1 MRINVQRVRE
11 LELDYS
17 PPSRILDIGCG
28 AGYFLYICKTL
39 GHEVLGLDMDNFP
52 MFRELTK
59 CSKCQRVIARIDAF
73 QPLPKLDRK
82 FDVITAHLICFNAH
96 KSDKLW
102 GPAEWDFFLNDLASH
117 LNPGGRVWLE
127 LNREYRWQLL
137 FTRAGG
143 IFPRRGAELHGYRVV
158 FNPGTLVPVAT
169 ASVASS
175 NHRVAVDVPRPR
187 PPAHAR

>member
-1 MRINVQRVRE
+1 
-11 LELDYS
+11 
-17 PPSRILDIGCG
+17 
-28 AGYFLYICKTL
+28 
-39 GHEVLGLDMDNFP
+39 VLGLDMDNFP
-52 MFRELTK
+52 MFRELTGMLK
-59 CSKCQRVIARIDAF
+59 VPRVIARIDAF

-102 GPAEWDFFLNDLASH
+102 GPAEWEFFLNDLASH

-127 LNREYRWQLL
+127 LNREFDGSYYSPELAAFFR
-137 FTRAGG
+137 G
-143 IFPRRGAELHGYRVV
+143 RGAELHGYRVV

-169 ASVASS
+169 ASAVSS